1 METMMTGSDVRP
13 LHLAHARIPGPV
25 AGLETPGGVL
35 VAKGRIVDVS
45 PDLARAGAVADADVM
60 DCEGRLVLPGLV
72 DLRAF
77 IGEPGEEYRETLRSA
92 SEAAAAG
99 GVTTVVAQPNTSPV
113 IDDPAVVDFVL
124 RRARDTGI
132 VNIRVAAAL
141 TKGCRGQ
148 EMSEIGLLKEA
159 GAVAVTD
166 GDRPVTNAQVMRRAL
181 TYSRMF
187 DMLVIH
193 HVEDPNLVGEG
204 VMNEGEFATRLGL
217 PGIPRAAETIMLER
231 DMRLVQLTGGRYHA
245 AMITCRESLEVIRR
259 AKQAGLPVTAGV
271 SINHLTLNEMDIGS
285 YRTFLKL
292 NPPLR
297 GEEDRLAMVEAVAE
311 GLIDVIVSDHN
322 PQDVE
327 TKRLT
332 FAECAPGAIG
342 LETMLSAGLQLVEA
356 GLISLPRL
364 LEAMSAVPAR
374 LVGLEAG
381 RMAKGAPADLIVLD
395 RDYPWVVDAAN
406 LRSRCKNTPFDE
418 ARLSGKVFATLVAGR
433 IVHRH
438 L

>member
-1 METMMTGSDVRP
+1 MTAADARP
-13 LHLAHARIPGPV
+13 LQLMNARLPDALTGHE
-25 AGLETPGGVL
+25 APGGVL
-35 VAKGRIVDVS
+35 ILNGRIVDCA
-45 PDLARAGAVADADVM
+45 PELFHAQPGTGADMVDCGGGLVM
-60 DCEGRLVLPGLV
+60 PGLV
-72 DLRAF
+72 DLRVF

-113 IDDPAVVDFVL
+113 IDDPAVVDFLL
-124 RRARDTGI
+124 RRARDTSL

-181 TYSRMF
+181 TYAGMF
-187 DMLVIH
+187 DMPVIH
-193 HVEDPNLVGEG
+193 HVEDPNLIGEG

-217 PGIPRAAETIMLER
+217 PGIPHAAETIMLER

-245 AMITCRESLEVIRR
+245 ALVTCRESLDVIRR

-271 SINHLTLNEMDIGS
+271 SINHLTLNEMDIGG

-292 NPPLR
+292 SPPLR
-297 GEEDRLAMVEAVAE
+297 SEDDRLALVAAVAE
-311 GLIDVIVSDHN
+311 GLVDVIVSDHN

-332 FAECAPGAIG
+332 FAECAPGAVG
-342 LETMLSAGLQLVEA
+342 LETMLSAGLRLVDA
-356 GLISLPRL
+356 GLISLKRL
-364 LEAMSAVPAR
+364 LEAMSQAPAR
-374 LVGLEAG
+374 LAGLETG
-381 RMAKGAPADLIVLD
+381 RMVRGAPADLIVLD
-395 RDYPWVVDAAN
+395 RDYPWVVDASQ
-406 LRSRCKNTPFDE
+406 LKSRCKNTPFDE
-418 ARLSGKVFATLVAGR
+418 ARLTGKVMLTLVGGR
-433 IVHRH
+433 IVYR
-438 L
+438 LAA

>member
-1 METMMTGSDVRP
+1 MPNDLSRP
-13 LHLAHARIPGPV
+13 LHLANARLIDPV
-25 AGLETPGGVL
+25 TGLVSPGGVL
-35 VAKGRIVDVS
+35 VYGGLIRDFGD
-45 PDLARAGAVADADVM
+45 DLARAGSVADAEIV
-60 DCEGRLVLPGLV
+60 DCAGAIAAPGLV
-72 DLRAF
+72 DMRAF

-99 GVTTVVAQPNTSPV
+99 GVTTIIAQPNTSPV

-124 RRARDTGI
+124 RRARDTSL
-132 VNIRVAAAL
+132 VNIRPAAAL

-166 GDRPVTNAQVMRRAL
+166 GDRPVINAQVMRRAL
-181 TYSRMF
+181 AYARVF
-187 DMLVIH
+187 DMPVIH
-193 HVEDPNLVGEG
+193 HAEDPDLVGEG

-245 AMITCRESLEVIRR
+245 ALVTCRESLEVIRR
-259 AKQAGLPVTAGV
+259 AKQAGLNVTAGV
-271 SINHLTLNEMDIGS
+271 SINHLTLNEMDIGQ
-285 YRTFLKL
+285 YRTFLRL
-292 NPPLR
+292 RPPLR
-297 GEEDRLAMVEAVAE
+297 AEEDRLAMVEAVSE

-342 LETMLSAGLQLVEA
+342 LETMLAAGMRLVEA
-356 GLISLPRL
+356 GQIGLKRL
-364 LEAMSAVPAR
+364 LEAMSEAPAR
-374 LVGLEAG
+374 LMGLETG
-381 RMAKGAPADLIVLD
+381 RMAKGAPADLTVFD
-395 RDYPWVVDAAN
+395 PEEPWVVDAAL

-418 ARLSGKVFATLVAGR
+418 ARMSGRVHLAIVAGR
-433 IVHRH
+433 VVFRGT
-438 L
+438 